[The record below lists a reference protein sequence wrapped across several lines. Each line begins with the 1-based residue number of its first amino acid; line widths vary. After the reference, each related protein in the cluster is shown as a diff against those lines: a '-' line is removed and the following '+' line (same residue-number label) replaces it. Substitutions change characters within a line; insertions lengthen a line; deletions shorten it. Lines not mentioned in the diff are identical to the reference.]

1 MQKQR
6 IRFSHESDPSL
17 LVLDLPN
24 DLSASGEACQIFA
37 VPLFARRGGLLLA
50 VPDGM
55 ISPGLFAADEGH
67 QTGESLIGPGDTFNA
82 SLYEDTDE
90 GLVAIG
96 LEGVVQVFDAADA
109 LLQQIREYDPV
120 TDSTEPIRPF
130 HVTSPHTFPHG
141 DVFLSRVQEWM
152 RTLAFGGSLFYS
164 AQEDLSPPK
173 VPGAPVAD
181 TKKAAAPK
189 RVTQAAVMEKIDV
202 LVIQMQVLMARQDQL
217 ESQSRGYTANDVSGQ
232 QAVSARALPAVSAGL
247 EPAAALPLGMSY
259 VQKAVSLAGPPP
271 RHKEAK
277 ASARGLV
284 EQEQGQSPVAGDR
297 GGHGGSSLEAA
308 LVEQS
313 TALTSLVA
321 HLAAHTADGMSDLN
335 LSSSSSQTSGTRGVL
350 RREKMQS
357 DLAARSGN
365 FYLQLMQQ
373 MHRRLHPGKPVPQN
387 LSELQ
392 SLSMLQYLE
401 RQGGFRHQRET
412 GLVLWL
418 MGHVVDA
425 INAEDW
431 AGVRELV
438 ALTVVSQEQSA
449 IDQGDWSLAFLL
461 SLVAEPPV
469 QMFQDRMV
477 SMSPHGRPF
486 APLCPASWAATTL
499 AYLKDMETLTS
510 KKSEVASKPKA
521 NANQTAAPGA
531 GETASPK
538 RKTRYPKKVK
548 AAEEAA

>member
-1 MQKQR
+1 MTSQPAER
-6 IRFSHESDPSL
+6 RVRFL
-17 LVLDLPN
+17 QFLYLP
-24 DLSASGEACQIFA
+24 DVVDFCWL
-37 VPLFARRGGLLLA
+37 
-50 VPDGM
+50 PDGM

-202 LVIQMQVLMARQDQL
+202 LVNQMQVLMARQDQL

-350 RREKMQS
+350 RRKKMQS

-438 ALTVVSQEQSA
+438 ALTVVSLEQSA

-531 GETASPK
+531 GEMASPK